1 LNVERL
7 FLIAMIILASS
18 AAARA
23 QANSDVQV
31 SSQIQGSSELNGQM
45 NAQANPSTSAQVNA
59 GTKTQASPGGTGTKL
74 CWTSNSLASSGPTT
88 LACGFDPLS
97 VPTATIGAGAGSS
110 QLGGSASAN
119 PQAPRQLPGEASNT
133 SSQVP
138 STTTSLPAAAST
150 TLCSPAITSAAGTSS
165 PADLFGGASLNGC

>member
-1 LNVERL
+1 MERL
-7 FLIAMIILASS
+7 FLIAMIILAGSV
-18 AAARA
+18 AAHA

-45 NAQANPSTSAQVNA
+45 NAQANPGTSAQMNA
-59 GTKTQASPGGTGTKL
+59 GTKTQASPGGTGPKL

-119 PQAPRQLPGEASNT
+119 PQAPRQLPGEAPNT

>member
-97 VPTATIGAGAGSS
+97 VPTATIGEGAGSS
-110 QLGGSASAN
+110 QLGASASVN
-119 PQAPRQLPGEASNT
+119 PQAPRQLPGEAPNT

-138 STTTSLPAAAST
+138 STTTSPPAAAST

>member
-1 LNVERL
+1 MERL
-7 FLIAMIILASS
+7 FLIAMIILAGSV
-18 AAARA
+18 AAHA

-45 NAQANPSTSAQVNA
+45 NAQANPGMSAQMNA
-59 GTKTQASPGGTGTKL
+59 GTKTQASPGGTGPKP
-74 CWTSNSLASSGPTT
+74 CWTSNSLASTT

-119 PQAPRQLPGEASNT
+119 PQAPRQLPGEAPNT

-150 TLCSPAITSAAGTSS
+150 SLCSPATTSAAGTSS